1 MDDAVNRL
9 ATREGA
15 MDRVQI
21 TDITFDKIQR
31 IRACE
36 FLNSLQSFWAA
47 VIEVV
52 ENHQLIPLLK
62 QNKRGVAPNE
72 ASATS
77 DQDAARHGVVIQ
89 KNLDSEGLVDIDVP
103 LVRRALTFRNNIFD

>member
-1 MDDAVNRL
+1 MDDAINRP
-9 ATREGA
+9 ATSEGA
-15 MDRVQI
+15 IDGVQI

-36 FLNSLQSFWAA
+36 FLNSLKSFWAA

-62 QNKRGVAPNE
+62 QNKSGVAPDE
-72 ASATS
+72 TSATS
-77 DQDAARHGVVIQ
+77 DQDAARHGKVVQIIL
-89 KNLDSEGLVDIDVP
+89 KSVGLLNFAVSSERHALV
-103 LVRRALTFRNNIFD
+103 FENKIFD

>member
-1 MDDAVNRL
+1 
-9 ATREGA
+9 
-15 MDRVQI
+15 
-21 TDITFDKIQR
+21 
-31 IRACE
+31 
-36 FLNSLQSFWAA
+36 
-47 VIEVV
+47 
-52 ENHQLIPLLK
+52 
-62 QNKRGVAPNE
+62 VAPDE